1 MKFMLFVE
9 GHTEKAALADFFKR
23 WLDPRLPQRVGIK
36 PIRFQGWRDY
46 YDEIATSADRN
57 LSGKRG
63 ADVIAGIGL
72 LDLYGPDLYP
82 ADKRS
87 AQERREWATAH
98 FEQRVNHPKFRQHF
112 AVHETEAWLLA
123 DPEILPR
130 KVKESLPG
138 RSAQPESVNFDEP
151 PAKLLERLYRDR
163 LRRSYKKVVDG
174 ADLFAT
180 LSPDRAYERCP
191 NLKLL
196 LDDMLALAKQAL
208 P

>member
-1 MKFMLFVE
+1 MKFVLFVE
-9 GHTEKAALADFFKR
+9 GHTEKGALADFFKR

-36 PIRFQGWRDY
+36 PVRFEGWRNYD
-46 YDEIATSADRN
+46 DEIAKKAHLN
-57 LSGKRG
+57 LSGKAG

-82 ADKRS
+82 PDKTGAD
-87 AQERREWATAH
+87 ERRIWGKAH
-98 FEQRVNHPKFRQHF
+98 LEKRVAHPKFRQHF

-123 DPEILPR
+123 DPQILPR

-163 LRRSYKKVVDG
+163 LKRSYKKVADG

-191 NLKLL
+191 YLKLL

-208 P
+208 L